1 MFNKSM
7 IDKMLTMPDDRLLS
21 MLKLVLGSS
30 GINMGDNKIDAKTVR
45 KIRALL
51 SKITDDDI
59 ERVSYLAEVYKNG
72 G

>member
-30 GINMGDNKIDAKTVR
+30 GIDMGDNKIDAKTVR

>member
-30 GINMGDNKIDAKTVR
+30 GINMGENKIDAKTVR